1 MHTFIRIIPALTLH
15 LSALASSGVPHDRP
29 SIDRPTPS
37 GSEVVHLR
45 IRTFP
50 DPCAD
55 EFTLVIP
62 EGLRG
67 HTRAVLLDGSYRTVL
82 DWPLGFSETAGNR
95 VDVPMN
101 GLDPGTYTLR
111 IWDEYGDAGATI
123 IEHQ

>member
-1 MHTFIRIIPALTLH
+1 MNLFTRIIPALALN
-15 LSALASSGVPHDRP
+15 LSPFVSSGVPDVHP
-29 SIDRPTPS
+29 PIDMPTPT
-37 GSEVVHLR
+37 GNEVVQLR

-82 DWPLGFSETAGNR
+82 DWPLGFPETAGNR

>member
-1 MHTFIRIIPALTLH
+1 MNMFSCIIPALALH
-15 LSALASSGVPHDRP
+15 LSSLASPDVRGDGPRIDGPALPGSG
-29 SIDRPTPS
+29 
-37 GSEVVHLR
+37 VVHLQ

-55 EFTLVIP
+55 EFTLVVP